1 MIIKCNYPFMLQ
13 KKIFFNFNGI
23 NFHSEYKDEIPYPL
37 YSFSV
42 ISPELTDHAFST
54 RILSFD
60 LTYDNI
66 ISNSCWR
73 VSNKQKYNPEED
85 RNLPQDLLS
94 KNGHQRY
101 HTSIRLQNKQRGK
114 YWFYPQD
121 IGRPGFKFHVPSRI
135 LLYQIK
141 IDNLFY
147 NIILGK
153 TFISLGMKR
162 NSELL
167 TVLYSLP
174 EDMIKMLRNGR

>member
-1 MIIKCNYPFMLQ
+1 MAVIFTLSIKMKYLILCIHLVWYLRNWRIMPFRRG
-13 KKIFFNFNGI
+13 FC
-23 NFHSEYKDEIPYPL
+23 PL
-37 YSFSV
+37 
-42 ISPELTDHAFST
+42 
-54 RILSFD
+54 ILLMTILFQS
-60 LTYDNI
+60 
-66 ISNSCWR
+66 SCWR

-114 YWFYPQD
+114 YWFYPQN

-174 EDMIKMLRNGR
+174 EDMSKMLRNGR